1 MNVVCVTYR
10 CKDFNKL
17 KRDITSLF
25 PKGFVLNQCVIVDTD
40 DDIEINS
47 ELIQSSSVN
56 SFFEFS
62 GFNYGLEL
70 LSSLEGN
77 HVGDVL
83 FINDTI
89 FEHHYVNAYRSELA
103 WYIKEVRG
111 RHSGLY
117 IYGKPQN
124 KFHGVI
130 IPTCFFVLNIDGSDV
145 NYFIDENLIT
155 KLKGLSIKRGCFNV
169 DSLFIS
175 DELVYNERLN
185 GWLKPKS
192 FLKGWYKASPYTEL
206 SKETFER
213 KSLTIYLEHR
223 LCHRIREFGGVVLE
237 SRNVKNDFL
246 FFIDRL
252 YQLRI
257 KFFARIRARLRT

>member
-25 PKGFVLNQCVIVDTD
+25 PKSYKLNRCVIVDTNHNL
-40 DDIEINS
+40 EINS

-62 GFNYGLEL
+62 GFHYGLEL

-77 HVGDVL
+77 QVGDVL

-103 WYIKEVRG
+103 LYIKEVRG
-111 RHSGLY
+111 KRSGLY
-117 IYGKPQN
+117 IYGKPEN

-130 IPTCFFVLNIDGSDV
+130 IPTCFFVLNVDNRDV
-145 NYFIDENLIT
+145 NYFIDESLIA
-155 KLKGLSIKRGCFNV
+155 KPKDSSIKRSGFNV

-175 DELVYNERLN
+175 DKFIYNERLN
-185 GWLKPKS
+185 GWLKPNS
-192 FLKGWYKASPYTEL
+192 FLKGWYKANPYVDL

-223 LCHRIREFGGVVLE
+223 LCHRIREFGGIILE

-257 KFFARIRARLRT
+257 KVFARLMARLRT